1 MLQKIID
8 LYYKAKIKRNLLCNK
23 REDLAIFE
31 TLEPYLTM
39 RILEGQ
45 KERRPELTEIQ
56 RKIEETKRFI
66 KFIKKL

>member
-8 LYYKAKIKRNLLCNK
+8 LYYKIKIKNKLLCNK

-31 TLEPYLTM
+31 VLEPYLTI